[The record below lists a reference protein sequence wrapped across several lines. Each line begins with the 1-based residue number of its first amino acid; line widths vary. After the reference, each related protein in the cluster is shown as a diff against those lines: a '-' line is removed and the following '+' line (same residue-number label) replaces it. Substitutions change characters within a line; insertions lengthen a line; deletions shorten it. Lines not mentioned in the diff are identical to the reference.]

1 MRPIAP
7 TASLR
12 LALVA
17 VALAALAATACGE
30 SPPPNAYMTTPGGGD
45 RYAKGS
51 LSLGEAHVRP
61 EVCSG
66 MAENKPDPIRLDEN
80 ALASFLQ
87 RQGFQTSLIRA
98 RADLVYLD
106 VTNSGGDRP
115 VRLRVAILNDPQ
127 AAGADLHK
135 AILDHG
141 SGSWGVHRSNLAVL
155 GPIGNVDQIMEF
167 AGRTK
172 LACWGVL
179 TVAGRDDDFV
189 IPGGYMEF

>member
-1 MRPIAP
+1 MRSSAP
-7 TASLR
+7 YASPRFL
-12 LALVA
+12 LAM
-17 VALAALAATACGE
+17 ALATVATVACGE
-30 SPPPNAYMTTPGGGD
+30 SPPPNAYMTTPSGGGS
-45 RYAKGS
+45 YARGS
-51 LSLGEAHVRP
+51 LSLGEARLRP

-66 MAENKPDPIRLDEN
+66 MAENKPDQTRLDEN
-80 ALASFLQ
+80 ALAAFLQ

-106 VTNSGGDRP
+106 ITNSGGDRP
-115 VRLRVAILNDPQ
+115 VRLRVAVLNDSQ

-135 AILDHG
+135 ALLEHG
-141 SGSWGVHRSNLAVL
+141 GGSWGVHRSNLAVL
-155 GPIGNVDQIMEF
+155 GPLGDVGHIVEF

>member
-7 TASLR
+7 HASSR
-12 LALVA
+12 LVLA
-17 VALAALAATACGE
+17 VVVLATLATTACGE

-45 RYAKGS
+45 RYARGS
-51 LSLGEAHVRP
+51 LSLGDARLRP
-61 EVCSG
+61 EVCTG
-66 MAENKPDPIRLDEN
+66 VQENKPEQTRLDEN
-80 ALASFLQ
+80 ALAAFLQ

-115 VRLRVAILNDPQ
+115 VRLRVAVLNDAQ

-135 AILDHG
+135 AILEHG
-141 SGSWGVHRSNLAVL
+141 QGSWGVHRSNLAVL
-155 GPIGNVDQIMEF
+155 GPIGNVDQIVEF
-167 AGRTK
+167 AGRSK